1 MQPHVSDHKQEY
13 NYDNSH
19 VCALTC
25 GVKVHTHAWLCTN
38 TCTCM
43 FCVSQEWLVNAKKH
57 TFYGMKLPTG
67 FQLIGKV
74 VQRFFFLLSFCFCS
88 LPSSCLVLQKNI
100 VLFIHSFIH
109 EVVD

>member
-25 GVKVHTHAWLCTN
+25 GVKVHTDTHTHPPDCAR
-38 TCTCM
+38 TCTRM
-43 FCVSQEWLVNAKKH
+43 FCVSQEWLVNVKKH

-74 VQRFFFLLSFCFCS
+74 VQRFFFFRSVFVRCRV
-88 LPSSCLVLQKNI
+88 LVSHYKKI
-100 VLFIHSFIH
+100 
-109 EVVD
+109 